1 MRAVVVEEQGQ
12 VRVVDDVPMPVP
24 GEYDALVK
32 IVACG
37 FCNGTD
43 MRIIH
48 GQMTRQQG
56 LQPYPTVLGHE
67 AVGIIE
73 RVGKKV
79 RNLRVG
85 EKHIRVQGGSTQG
98 SRYSSTHGQM
108 AEYGLI
114 TDWAAMKADGLAVR
128 RGRPCSPR
136 ACRTISIRWPAAC
149 CCPCASAY
157 PPCAT
162 STSAPAPTC
171 WCTAPAPWALP

>member
-56 LQPYPTVLGHE
+56 LQPYPTVLGP
-67 AVGIIE
+67 
-73 RVGKKV
+73 
-79 RNLRVG
+79 
-85 EKHIRVQGGSTQG
+85 
-98 SRYSSTHGQM
+98 
-108 AEYGLI
+108 
-114 TDWAAMKADGLAVR
+114 
-128 RGRPCSPR
+128 RGRRHHRARGQKGAQPAGWRKAHPR
-136 ACRTISIRWPAAC
+136 PRRRTQAAVTPPPTAKWPN
-149 CCPCASAY
+149 
-157 PPCAT
+157 
-162 STSAPAPTC
+162 
-171 WCTAPAPWALP
+171 TA